1 MLKRFGIIIILFLL
15 AIPSQLP
22 ARDNKTISVA
32 NLEWLPYSGRFI
44 ENHGIGLEIISAAF
58 QSMGYDV
65 KYNFM
70 SWTLTLEEVKAGNYD
85 AVGTAYYTDER
96 AETYQFSESFLESPI
111 VFFKRK
117 DTSIDWNGDL
127 KALKDYRIGVVKGY
141 ANSPEFDSA
150 DYLDKVESTSEVLLL
165 KKIIYKQADLIV
177 LDKFAGFYS
186 MKEKLFGAD
195 KRKLEP
201 IDPPLTVNK
210 LYMMFSKNAPGYL
223 QKTETFNRGL
233 AKIKSNGTYDRII
246 SKYGF

>member
-1 MLKRFGIIIILFLL
+1 MLKKSAIIIALFLL
-15 AIPSQLP
+15 ITPSLLTAQES
-22 ARDNKTISVA
+22 KTISVA
-32 NLEWLPYSGRFI
+32 NLEWLPYSGRFL
-44 ENHGIGLEIISAAF
+44 ENHGVALEIITAAF
-58 QSMGYDV
+58 QSMGYNVD
-65 KYNFM
+65 YNFM

-85 AVGTAYYTDER
+85 AVATAYYTDER
-96 AETYQFSESFLESPI
+96 AETYQFSESYLEGPI

-117 DTSIDWNGDL
+117 DTSIEWNGDL

-177 LDKFAGFYS
+177 LDKFAGFYN

-210 LYMMFSKNAPGYL
+210 LYMMFSKSVPGYL
-223 QKTETFNRGL
+223 QKTELFNRGL

-246 SKYGF
+246 SRYGF